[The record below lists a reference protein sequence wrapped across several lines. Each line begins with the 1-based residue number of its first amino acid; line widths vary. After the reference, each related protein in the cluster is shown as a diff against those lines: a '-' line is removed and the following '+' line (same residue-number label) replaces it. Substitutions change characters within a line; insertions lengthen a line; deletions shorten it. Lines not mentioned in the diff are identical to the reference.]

1 MIYTEN
7 RTIVAHEG
15 NDTRLSA
22 EFCSNPMVNKVF
34 WIASDRV
41 IRPGTALGQITAHSI
56 TVSLK
61 QYVNYRI
68 FCFSIFKSIRHQT
81 YTFFPLHSS
90 FYNVIDF
97 NFNKPG
103 FH

>member
-61 QYVNYRI
+61 QNVNNI
-68 FCFSIFKSIRHQT
+68 FFVFQFSK
-81 YTFFPLHSS
+81 
-90 FYNVIDF
+90 
-97 NFNKPG
+97 
-103 FH
+103 

>member
-1 MIYTEN
+1 VIYTEN

-41 IRPGTALGQITAHSI
+41 IRPGTVVGQITAHNI
-56 TVSLK
+56 TVSTMKTLK
-61 QYVNYRI
+61 
-68 FCFSIFKSIRHQT
+68 
-81 YTFFPLHSS
+81 
-90 FYNVIDF
+90 
-97 NFNKPG
+97 
-103 FH
+103 

>member
-41 IRPGTALGQITAHSI
+41 IRPGTAVGQITAHNI
-56 TVSLK
+56 TVSIMKTLFLIK
-61 QYVNYRI
+61 Y
-68 FCFSIFKSIRHQT
+68 
-81 YTFFPLHSS
+81 
-90 FYNVIDF
+90 
-97 NFNKPG
+97 
-103 FH
+103 

>member
-15 NDTRLSA
+15 DDTRLSA

-41 IRPGTALGQITAHSI
+41 IRPGTAVEQIIAHNI
-56 TVSLK
+56 TVS
-61 QYVNYRI
+61 
-68 FCFSIFKSIRHQT
+68 IRE
-81 YTFFPLHSS
+81 TFTSR
-90 FYNVIDF
+90 
-97 NFNKPG
+97 
-103 FH
+103 

>member
-7 RTIVAHEG
+7 RTIVAPEG

-41 IRPGTALGQITAHSI
+41 IRPGTSIGQITAHSI
-56 TVSLK
+56 TVS
-61 QYVNYRI
+61 I
-68 FCFSIFKSIRHQT
+68 
-81 YTFFPLHSS
+81 
-90 FYNVIDF
+90 
-97 NFNKPG
+97 
-103 FH
+103 